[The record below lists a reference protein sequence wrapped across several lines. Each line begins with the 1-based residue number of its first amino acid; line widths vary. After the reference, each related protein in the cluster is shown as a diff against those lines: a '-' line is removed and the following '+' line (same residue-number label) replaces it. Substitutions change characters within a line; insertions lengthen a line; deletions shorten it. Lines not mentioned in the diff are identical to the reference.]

1 MSDNEVI
8 LRLTTVAL
16 LLGFL
21 GYMHWERVCKRAAFR
36 RQFHRDGEA
45 INLAPLRPRLEEV
58 RRNHTAA
65 AHVHARANQ
74 GRADLVAR
82 ARRKLSHLPFF
93 QNHPAEHEGE
103 RHSAY
108 SNSLSR

>member
-58 RRNHTAA
+58 RRNHTAV
-65 AHVHARANQ
+65 AHTHARGIQ
-74 GRADLVAR
+74 GREDLVAR
-82 ARRKLSHLPFF
+82 ARHRLGGLPFF
-93 QNHPAEHEGE
+93 RNHPAEPEHE
-103 RHSAY
+103 HHIA
-108 SNSLSR
+108 